1 MVYCFYDRW
10 MTGLFLRWSW
20 FSCEL
25 IVLYSIGCRMPKWIF
40 CLMYMLVNPG
50 DTRSGYI
57 RRRLTFSG
65 NGCPQASSILWDE
78 RSDLSVVC
86 WVVTQVASFHFCLFY
101 RVLQGLT
108 IDVIGTCAFGLD
120 PHFQKNTDDPFIV
133 RCRRLFADFGKR
145 PVLVVMGGKF
155 SDSLCNH
162 RWLGNDGIRSRI
174 IRSLFPQS

>member
-86 WVVTQVASFHFCLFY
+86 WVVTQVASFHFCTF
-101 RVLQGLT
+101 LQGSS
-108 IDVIGTCAFGLD
+108 GPYNRCYWYMR
-120 PHFQKNTDDPFIV
+120 V
-133 RCRRLFADFGKR
+133 RPWPSFPEEHRWSFHCQMSEIIRRLWQATCTGR
-145 PVLVVMGGKF
+145 
-155 SDSLCNH
+155 
-162 RWLGNDGIRSRI
+162 DGR
-174 IRSLFPQS
+174 

>member
-1 MVYCFYDRW
+1 
-10 MTGLFLRWSW
+10 MTH
-20 FSCEL
+20 
-25 IVLYSIGCRMPKWIF
+25 
-40 CLMYMLVNPG
+40 
-50 DTRSGYI
+50 
-57 RRRLTFSG
+57 
-65 NGCPQASSILWDE
+65 A
-78 RSDLSVVC
+78 
-86 WVVTQVASFHFCLFY
+86 VVTFVGDSHSVEMGVHRLRPFCEMRDQTLVLCVELSRRWPHSIFVLFY

-162 RWLGNDGIRSRI
+162 R
-174 IRSLFPQS
+174 